1 MSKKIVALI
10 LLLPL
15 VLMMTLFTA
24 VSTVSLSVNIP
35 VEKIKILGDK
45 FVSLDMD
52 KQERYY
58 LDYVI
63 YPTVAVNKKVD
74 VTVEKVGSQQLAQ
87 VEYKNGY
94 IYPKQAGV
102 ANVCV
107 TTADGGFRDA
117 FQLVVKETKLKGIS
131 CSTDKSWLNVGETI
145 QIDTQFIPTTAINK
159 TVGYYSTDTDVLTVD
174 DDGLIMA
181 KAKGTAS
188 VIIRSLADPTI
199 QDSLEFI
206 VKTQELFSLPI
217 TETNTSA
224 DDGAVNMT
232 VETDQ
237 AFSLEFG
244 VYDSQ
249 GNVLDGVIE
258 AVNSEQFVDLGN
270 GNYRFDY
277 KFIDESFYGTAVIKF
292 TLTIQGHTTHRTFTI
307 TRVEGL
313 DAQFKNQ
320 DDIFYAEVG
329 KTFNWKNQIIISPSD
344 TSVEYSVSYSN
355 DNLAINSI
363 SYLAKANKMGVTTAT
378 ITITNTKNPTQTVT
392 LEKEVYIYPEE
403 IYIEKALLGDAKI
416 EEIVTIGK
424 YNVKGEQVSHNLTLS
439 FGGDVEGAGFDKI
452 KQSIVFETSASKVK
466 IENQSIKIL
475 DDNFNGIVDIT
486 AYIDVNGVKRSSQP
500 YSVRCIGSGV
510 EVDNFIDLHWA
521 TKNKKIVVLTND
533 IVDDFGKDAQGNKFY
548 QGENID
554 RLESTY
560 DIKYHQNVG
569 NKNTQI
575 ITLLQFKAD
584 LYGNG
589 HVISADNV
597 TNVTNADRFNG
608 NALFNGPLNL
618 VAMSE
623 SGSSMVSVKAQDNVC
638 FAVFENTTINNVK
651 LTGCNLGSRG
661 NTYDLTDLDYVGTV
675 VEVFGD
681 NVNIEYSRINNGR
694 TVLRAFG
701 DAYDASKTINVN
713 VKNCVLSSA
722 REFIV
727 RLGSNLIVR
736 DTNALTN
743 AEKYKAPYLDDNYD
757 LEFPMQEEYSSYSDN
772 EMREY
777 EQKYIKTFVNIEN
790 SVLKDSGIF
799 CVGMD
804 AHFAGP
810 MLVDAVKVFPS
821 FSGMLNGWKDISGTS
836 YGAKL
841 TFMGDVRVYDWK
853 KINSIDSST
862 LIENKMDDVYPYN
875 MLKLNVKEMVEK
887 LDNTT
892 MVIHDGNEQY
902 VHGGIVFFGG
912 GKNYCVFINNGQ
924 SFTGLLPQGT
934 TAEFNNYKISLKDVG
949 KEFLEKAAGDNPFYF
964 MLYDANSIFTP
975 QVQQKILEGG
985 NAYNCIYFND

>member
-1 MSKKIVALI
+1 
-10 LLLPL
+10 
-15 VLMMTLFTA
+15 
-24 VSTVSLSVNIP
+24 
-35 VEKIKILGDK
+35 
-45 FVSLDMD
+45 
-52 KQERYY
+52 
-58 LDYVI
+58 
-63 YPTVAVNKKVD
+63 
-74 VTVEKVGSQQLAQ
+74 
-87 VEYKNGY
+87 
-94 IYPKQAGV
+94 
-102 ANVCV
+102 
-107 TTADGGFRDA
+107 
-117 FQLVVKETKLKGIS
+117 
-131 CSTDKSWLNVGETI
+131 
-145 QIDTQFIPTTAINK
+145 
-159 TVGYYSTDTDVLTVD
+159 
-174 DDGLIMA
+174 MA
-181 KAKGTAS
+181 KAKGTAN
-188 VIIRSLADPTI
+188 VIVRSLVDPTI
-199 QDSLEFI
+199 QDSLEFV
-206 VKTQELFSLPI
+206 VKTQEMFSLPI
-217 TETNTSA
+217 TEINTLA

-237 AFSLEFG
+237 AFSLDFG

-249 GNVLDGVIE
+249 GNVLDNVIE

-277 KFIDESFYGTAVIKF
+277 KFVDESFYGTAVIKF
-292 TLTIQGHTTHRTFTI
+292 TLTIEGHTTHRTVTI

-329 KTFNWKNQIIISPSD
+329 KTFNWKNQITILQSD

-355 DNLAINSI
+355 DNLAINTI
-363 SYLAKANKMGVTTAT
+363 SYLAKANKMGVTKAT
-378 ITITNTKNPTQTVT
+378 ITITNTKNPIQTAT

-403 IYIEKALLGDAKI
+403 IRINEADDSNGANNKI
-416 EEIVTIGK
+416 ENIMTIGK
-424 YNVKGEQVSHNLTLS
+424 YNTKGEQVNHNLTLS
-439 FGGDVEGAGFDKI
+439 FGGDIEGTGFDKI
-452 KQSIVFETSASKVK
+452 KQSIVFETSVPEVK

-475 DDNFNGIVDIT
+475 DNNFRGVVDIT
-486 AYIDVNGVKRSSQP
+486 ANIDIDGAKKSSQP
-500 YSVRCIGSGV
+500 YSVRCIGLGV

-554 RLESTY
+554 KIQSTY

-569 NKNTQI
+569 NTNTQI

-589 HVISADNV
+589 HVINANNV
-597 TNVTNADRFNG
+597 TNVSNADRFNG

-638 FAVFENTTINNVK
+638 FAVFENTTINNVT
-651 LTGCNLGSRG
+651 LTGCTLSSSGD
-661 NTYDLTDLDYVGTV
+661 TYDLTDLDYVGTV

-701 DAYDASKTINVN
+701 DVDDAFKTINVN

-743 AEKYKAPYLDDNYD
+743 VEKYKAPYLDENYD

-799 CVGMD
+799 CIGMD

-810 MLVDAVKVFPS
+810 MLVDAVKVFPLYS
-821 FSGMLNGWKDISGTS
+821 KMLNGWNGIAGTS

-841 TFMGDVRVYDWK
+841 TFNGDVRIYDWK

-862 LIENKMDDVYPYN
+862 LIENNMSDVSPYN

-892 MVIHDGNEQY
+892 MVYYDGNEQY

-912 GKNYCVFINNGQ
+912 GKNYCVFENNGQ

-934 TAEFNNYKISLKDVG
+934 TAEFGNYKISLKDVG

-964 MLYDANSIFTP
+964 TLYDANSIFTP
-975 QVQQKILEGG
+975 QVQQKILDGG
-985 NAYNCIYFND
+985 NADNCIYFND